1 MDKQRVRSLALE
13 VLRKNPQTH
22 VHMIENEIRQIA
34 DDFDRHDTLTLQE
47 IVWELLVQ
55 GVLAPG
61 KNSLNLNL
69 PFVHVTEYGARCL
82 DDGAARVHDPEG
94 YAESIESIRGGSVDA
109 VLLEHARE
117 AQLSFL
123 SGRLPSAMV
132 MLSRAAERLVCLL
145 GDALDAEVSAPKNRL
160 ESIRTA
166 LAPREIPDSIGDS
179 LQIQLDGL
187 RTLLDLSRSD
197 GGEPRVPTADRDQAL
212 AYLLLFPAQ
221 CRLIYDLIGHLGGNG
236 HK

>member
-1 MDKQRVRSLALE
+1 
-13 VLRKNPQTH
+13 
-22 VHMIENEIRQIA
+22 MIENEIRQIA

-47 IVWELLVQ
+47 VVWELLVQ

-94 YAESIESIRGGSVDA
+94 YAESIASIRGGGVDA

-123 SGRLPSAMV
+123 AGRLASALV
-132 MLSRAAERLVCLL
+132 MLSRAAERLVGLL
-145 GDALDAEVSAPKNRL
+145 GDALDTEAPTLKTRL
-160 ESIRTA
+160 ESIRSV
-166 LAPREIPDSIGDS
+166 LAPRELPESIVDS
-179 LQIQLDGL
+179 LQIRLDGL
-187 RTLLDLSRSD
+187 RTLLDLSRTE
-197 GGEPRVPTADRDQAL
+197 GGAPRVPTANRDQVL

-221 CRLIYDLIGHLGGNG
+221 CRFIYDLIEHLDGSEQE
-236 HK
+236 